1 MAIELQCLL
10 LTADNSLLDVVR
22 AEMQPLNI
30 GLEIRTDSSSARDLA
45 ERRHLDGFVLDCDN
59 VAGSLELLVN
69 IRRGKC
75 NRLSTVLA
83 VCNGPGGAPLLD
95 MGANFVLGK
104 PVTRSRMQS
113 HLSAALPLMLR
124 EHRRYFRFPCAL
136 EAVILGNPKHAAKL
150 VNISEG
156 GLALRASRKLQGNL
170 RISFDLPSMTSRHVE
185 VTGEVVWN
193 DAEGLAGVRFLRMS
207 DDDRKYLRQ
216 WLESLEYQSMV
227 RRQRTVGKV

>member
-22 AEMQPLNI
+22 AEMQPLNV
-30 GLEIRTDSSSARDLA
+30 GLEIRNDSTSARDLA

-59 VAGSLELLVN
+59 VAGSLELLVD
-69 IRRGKC
+69 IRGGKC

-83 VCNGPGGAPLLD
+83 VCNGPVGAPLLD

-104 PVTRSRMQS
+104 PVTRSRLQS

-124 EHRRYFRFPCAL
+124 EHRRYFRFACAL
-136 EAVILGNPKHAAKL
+136 EAVIQGDPQTAKL

-207 DDDRKYLRQ
+207 DDDRKFLRQ
-216 WLESLEYQSMV
+216 WLESLEYQSMM
-227 RRQRTVGKV
+227 RRQRTDRKP